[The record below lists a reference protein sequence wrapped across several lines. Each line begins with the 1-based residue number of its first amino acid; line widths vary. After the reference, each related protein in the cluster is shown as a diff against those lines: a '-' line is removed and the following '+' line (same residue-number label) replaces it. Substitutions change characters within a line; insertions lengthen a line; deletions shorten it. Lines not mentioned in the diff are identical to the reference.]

1 MKPVLIAIAALALTG
16 CGSAEY
22 AYDYDPYYGPRGHYV
37 SAFHHPTQTVAASCA
52 RTVYLG
58 PYDGGV
64 RGPYYAGP
72 YCLGPD
78 GRPVAPV
85 TEVATLPAR

>member
-1 MKPVLIAIAALALTG
+1 MKSVLIVAAALALSG
-16 CGSAEY
+16 CTANY
-22 AYDYDPYYGPRGHYV
+22 AYDYDPYAGPRGHYV
-37 SAFHHPTQTVAASCA
+37 SAFHHPAQSAAVPCA

-72 YCLGPD
+72 YCVGPD
-78 GRPVAPV
+78 GRAMAPV
-85 TEVATLPAR
+85 TEVAAVPAR